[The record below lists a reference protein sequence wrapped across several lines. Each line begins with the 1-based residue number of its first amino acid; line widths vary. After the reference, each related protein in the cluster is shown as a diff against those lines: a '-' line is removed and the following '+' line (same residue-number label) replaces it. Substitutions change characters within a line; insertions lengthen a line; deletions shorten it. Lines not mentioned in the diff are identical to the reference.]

1 MIAYRSFKHARDPEE
16 KILYS
21 NYIRPNNN
29 RKEQMSLSIQVCEY
43 DAVQRY
49 FCFSF
54 PILTQSPRSRHD
66 FSVVFFLLKQN
77 LTLLT

>member
-1 MIAYRSFKHARDPEE
+1 MIAYRSFKHAKHPW
-16 KILYS
+16 ILLLL
-21 NYIRPNNN
+21 YIRPNNN

-77 LTLLT
+77 KPY